1 MATQLEKRN
10 WQNIRGILQRMNA
23 LRDTRCRV
31 YHNIAQSIN
40 SGTYTTLTFNS
51 ERFDP
56 NGMHNLGVN
65 PSRITFTAAGTP
77 LIGAGIRW
85 QGNADGNRY
94 ILLWLNGT
102 TYIAAAMQMSMA
114 AGWYTH
120 QNVNCIYEVAAGD
133 FVEVRVR
140 QTSGVA
146 LNIERVQATSPEFW
160 VKWFE

>member
-31 YHNIAQSIN
+31 YHNIDQSIN
-40 SGTYTTLTFNS
+40 SDLYTTLTFNS

-56 NGMHNLGVN
+56 SGMHNPGVN
-65 PSRITFTAAGTP
+65 PSRITFAAAGTP

-85 QGNADGNRY
+85 QSNANGHRF
-94 ILLWLNGT
+94 ILLWLNRT
-102 TYIAAAMQMSMA
+102 TYIAAAMQMSVVA
-114 AGWYTH
+114 AWYTH

-146 LNIERVQATSPEFW
+146 LDIKNVASMSPEFW
-160 VKWFE
+160 VK